1 MNCSFADI
9 ATAIAAADRILVTS
23 HMRPDGDALGSVI
36 AFALPL
42 LARGKNVKLWNEDGA
57 VEKFHY
63 LPHHELVVQPP
74 ATPEDFD
81 LVISLDSS
89 GLKRLGTVTD
99 ALGKVG
105 QWINIDHHVSNEV
118 FGDLNYIDP
127 TSPATGQIVFEYF
140 QACGEPI
147 TTEMAENLFAAIST
161 DTGSFQYAGT
171 NARTFHAASEL
182 VKAGVRVEEISRRMY
197 ESMPRRRLELM
208 RHALNSARFLC
219 DDRLATFSLSLE
231 TIHTLGLLPEDNEG
245 IIDHLRSIEGV
256 VAAVFFEELPEG
268 KVRVSARSKD
278 PRVNVCDICA
288 AFGGGGHPLASGAR
302 VKGSLEEVEKKFCE
316 AVCHEIRNRN

>member
-9 ATAIAAADRILVTS
+9 SAAIDAADKILVTS
-23 HMRPDGDALGSVI
+23 HMRPDGDALGSVV

-42 LARGKNVKLWNEDGA
+42 IARGKNVQIWNEDGA
-57 VEKFHY
+57 LPKFQY
-63 LPHHELVVQPP
+63 LPKQELVTKPP
-74 ATPEDFD
+74 TDSVDFD

-89 GLKRLGTVTD
+89 GLKRLGTVT
-99 ALGKVG
+99 ASLGKVG
-105 QWINIDHHVSNEV
+105 RWINIDHHVSNEV

-127 TSPATGQIVFEYF
+127 TAPATGQIVFEYF
-140 QACGEPI
+140 QACGEPLTI
-147 TTEMAENLFAAIST
+147 EIAENLFVAIST

-171 NARTFHAASEL
+171 DARTFFAASEL
-182 VKAGVRVEEISRRMY
+182 VKAGVRVEELSRNIY

-208 RHALNSARFLC
+208 RHALNSAKFLC
-219 DDRLATFSLSLE
+219 EDRLATFSLPLE
-231 TIHTLGLLPEDNEG
+231 TIHALGLQPEDNEG

-278 PRVNVCDICA
+278 PRVNVCTICA

-302 VKGSLEEVEKKFCE
+302 VRGTLAEVETKFCE